1 MTRWD
6 WFTDNRVY
14 DRKRVARDEL
24 ELRYQHH
31 QIYTKKGHGNILTPL
46 AYMNRLRNSLKSI
59 PKDLL
64 HQCNMEHRYDY
75 INRKGVIR
83 DKTFKKGGCV
93 SRKYGLVTSE
103 LRFMDKQYQ
112 EYLRI
117 EEIKDQNKIVLQ
129 KIKDKQEQVTQ
140 KEIIEKD
147 VTPEIP
153 TKFILVSGIIGAIY
167 LVSRK

>member
-1 MTRWD
+1 MTTWD

-14 DRKRVARDEL
+14 DRKRVAKDEL
-24 ELRYQHH
+24 EIRYQHH
-31 QIYTKKGHGNILTPL
+31 QIHTKKGHGNILTPL
-46 AYMNRLRNSLKSI
+46 AYMSRLRNSLKSI

-64 HQCNMEHRYDY
+64 HKCNMEFRYDY
-75 INRKGVIR
+75 INQKGVIR

-117 EEIKDQNKIVLQ
+117 EEIKDQNKIILNKSQ
-129 KIKDKQEQVTQ
+129 KDTNKE
-140 KEIIEKD
+140 KEIIEKPFID
-147 VTPEIP
+147 IG
-153 TKFILVSGIIGAIY
+153 ILVIFSLGY
-167 LVSRK
+167 LLLKND

>member
-1 MTRWD
+1 MTTWD

-14 DRKRVARDEL
+14 DRKRVAKDEL
-24 ELRYQHH
+24 EIRYQHH
-31 QIYTKKGHGNILTPL
+31 QMHTKKGHGNILTPL
-46 AYMNRLRNSLKSI
+46 AYMSRLRNSLKSI

-64 HQCNMEHRYDY
+64 HKCNMEFRYDY
-75 INRKGVIR
+75 INQKGVIR

-117 EEIKDQNKIVLQ
+117 EEIKDQNKIILNKSQ
-129 KIKDKQEQVTQ
+129 KDTNKE
-140 KEIIEKD
+140 KEIIEKPFID
-147 VTPEIP
+147 IG
-153 TKFILVSGIIGAIY
+153 ILVIFSLGY
-167 LVSRK
+167 LLLKND

>member
-1 MTRWD
+1 MTKWD
-6 WFTDNRVY
+6 WFEDNRPY
-14 DRKRVARDEL
+14 DRKRVAIDEL
-24 ELRYQHH
+24 RLRYQHH
-31 QIYTKKGHGNILTPL
+31 RMYTKKGHGNILTPL

-64 HQCNMEHRYDY
+64 HQCNMEFRYDY
-75 INRKGVIR
+75 INQKGVIR

-153 TKFILVSGIIGAIY
+153 TKFILISGLIGITY